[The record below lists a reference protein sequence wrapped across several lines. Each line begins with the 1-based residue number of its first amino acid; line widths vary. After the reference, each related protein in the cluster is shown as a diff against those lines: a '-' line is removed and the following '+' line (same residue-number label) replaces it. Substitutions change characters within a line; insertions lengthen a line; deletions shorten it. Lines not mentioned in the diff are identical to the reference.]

1 MTDKIVSKITQD
13 DLICLEA
20 ESDDYSI
27 EVDEGEIVHV
37 ERNMTFFHML
47 IIQNLYDLLKA
58 FVREQELGYVFID
71 GGRYILAESKDDIQ
85 RAYKPDLSFLR
96 SGRLPEDFDW
106 HGDFEGAPDLAV
118 EVISPGQ
125 RTPYFVRRIARYL
138 EAGVEEVWLI
148 DPMRLELHQYRA
160 DADTPRLYTESD
172 TIVFEKLF
180 PELKLAMSEV
190 FRKP

>member
-1 MTDKIVSKITQD
+1 MTDKIESRITQD
-13 DLICLEA
+13 DLFRLESQ
-20 ESDDYSI
+20 SDDFWI
-27 EVDEGEIVHV
+27 EVDDGEIVYV

-47 IIQNLYDLLKA
+47 IIQNLYDLLKI

-71 GGRYILAESKDDIQ
+71 GGRYILAESKVDIQ

-96 SGRLPEDFDW
+96 AGRFPDDFDW
-106 HGDFEGAPDLAV
+106 HGDYEGAPDLAA

-125 RTPYFVRRIARYL
+125 GMPYFVKRIARYL

-148 DPMRLELHQYRA
+148 DPLRLELHQYRVDA
-160 DADTPRLYTESD
+160 DAPRLYTEAD

-180 PELKLAMSEV
+180 PELRLPMSEV